1 MAVVPSRRQAEVAT
15 ARAAMAPRA
24 PQPPKIY
31 KSPQHFPS
39 RDRMHFAN
47 ENALHSNNIAGG
59 PPMAIA
65 APPPP
70 PRGRARHRQGRTQVR
85 AYHQGV
91 APPPQP
97 KPRSRSPFGRFISL
111 SPGKRRQSSKQN
123 LTFSHENE
131 TFVFEP
137 GSEFEESFYST
148 DNDGRTQLTRML
160 GGDKRLS
167 QKVKA
172 HIERKVDEETAA
184 RFEKMS
190 LKEKIHA
197 ERMEAEAAMAAAAAA
212 SRRKKTKK
220 SDSAKRRS
228 SGKKKKSKRG
238 KSRSYSSDEESQA
251 SLGELLEQ
259 ACTGTGRKGK
269 YYDEESTKY
278 SSSDSSSDEGEET
291 EYTMGTMTLIEKA
304 EKLSKMK
311 KKKKKAKSKKKRQS
325 SLPEGCKKV
334 RCPPG
339 RLGISID
346 TTAHGPA
353 IGYIAPKSPLIGLIE
368 VGDIIVAIDR
378 EDVTHLDA
386 EDVMDMLSERKDEY
400 RKLIIQI

>member
-1 MAVVPSRRQAEVAT
+1 M
-15 ARAAMAPRA
+15 
-24 PQPPKIY
+24 
-31 KSPQHFPS
+31 
-39 RDRMHFAN
+39 
-47 ENALHSNNIAGG
+47 
-59 PPMAIA
+59 
-65 APPPP
+65 
-70 PRGRARHRQGRTQVR
+70 
-85 AYHQGV
+85 
-91 APPPQP
+91 PPQP
-97 KPRSRSPFGRFISL
+97 KRRSRSPFGRFSL

-131 TFVFEP
+131 TFLFEP

-160 GGDKRLS
+160 GGDRHLS

-172 HIERKVDEETAA
+172 HIECKVDEEPAA

-197 ERMEAEAAMAAAAAA
+197 QRMEAEAAMAAAAT
-212 SRRKKTKK
+212 SRRNKSKKPSSTKK
-220 SDSAKRRS
+220 RS

-259 ACTGTGRKGK
+259 ACTGTGKKGK
-269 YYDEESTKY
+269 YHDEESTKY
-278 SSSDSSSDEGEET
+278 YSSDCSSEEEEET

-304 EKLSKMK
+304 EKLAKMK
-311 KKKKKAKSKKKRQS
+311 KKKKKAKNKKKRHS

-353 IGYIAPKSPLIGLIE
+353 IGYIAPKSPLIGLVE
-368 VGDIIVAIDR
+368 VGDIIVSIDR

-400 RKLIIQI
+400 RRLIIQM

>member
-1 MAVVPSRRQAEVAT
+1 M
-15 ARAAMAPRA
+15 
-24 PQPPKIY
+24 
-31 KSPQHFPS
+31 
-39 RDRMHFAN
+39 
-47 ENALHSNNIAGG
+47 
-59 PPMAIA
+59 
-65 APPPP
+65 
-70 PRGRARHRQGRTQVR
+70 
-85 AYHQGV
+85 
-91 APPPQP
+91 PPQP
-97 KPRSRSPFGRFISL
+97 RPRSRSPFGRFSL
-111 SPGKRRQSSKQN
+111 SPGKRRHPSKQN

-131 TFVFEP
+131 TFLFEP

-160 GGDKRLS
+160 GGDAHLS

-172 HIERKVDEETAA
+172 HIERKVDEEAAA

-197 ERMEAEAAMAAAAAA
+197 QRMEAEAAMAAA
-212 SRRKKTKK
+212 SRRNKNKKT
-220 SDSAKRRS
+220 SSAKNRS
-228 SGKKKKSKRG
+228 NGGKKKKSKRG

-259 ACTGTGRKGK
+259 ACTGTGKRGK

-278 SSSDSSSDEGEET
+278 YSSESSSEEET
-291 EYTMGTMTLIEKA
+291 EFTMGTMTLIEKA
-304 EKLSKMK
+304 ERLAKM
-311 KKKKKAKSKKKRQS
+311 KKKKKAKSKKKRHS

-353 IGYIAPKSPLIGLIE
+353 IGYIAPKSPLIGLVE
-368 VGDIIVAIDR
+368 VGDIIVTIDR

-400 RKLIIQI
+400 RKLIIQM

>member
-1 MAVVPSRRQAEVAT
+1 M
-15 ARAAMAPRA
+15 
-24 PQPPKIY
+24 
-31 KSPQHFPS
+31 
-39 RDRMHFAN
+39 
-47 ENALHSNNIAGG
+47 
-59 PPMAIA
+59 
-65 APPPP
+65 
-70 PRGRARHRQGRTQVR
+70 
-85 AYHQGV
+85 
-91 APPPQP
+91 PPQP
-97 KPRSRSPFGRFISL
+97 KPRSRSPFGRFLL

-131 TFVFEP
+131 TFLFEP
-137 GSEFEESFYST
+137 GSELEESFYST

-160 GGDKRLS
+160 GGDKHLS

-172 HIERKVDEETAA
+172 HIERKVDEEAAA

-190 LKEKIHA
+190 LKEKIQA
-197 ERMEAEAAMAAAAAA
+197 QRMEAEAAMAAAAA
-212 SRRKKTKK
+212 SRRNKSKKTTKT
-220 SDSAKRRS
+220 RS
-228 SGKKKKSKRG
+228 SGKKKRSKRG

-259 ACTGTGRKGK
+259 ACTGTGKKGK
-269 YYDEESTKY
+269 YHDEESTKY
-278 SSSDSSSDEGEET
+278 YSSDSSSEEEEET

-304 EKLSKMK
+304 EKLAKMK
-311 KKKKKAKSKKKRQS
+311 KKKKQKAKSKKKRHS

-353 IGYIAPKSPLIGLIE
+353 IGYIAPKSPLIGLVE
-368 VGDIIVAIDR
+368 VGDIIVTIDR

-400 RKLIIQI
+400 RRLIIQM